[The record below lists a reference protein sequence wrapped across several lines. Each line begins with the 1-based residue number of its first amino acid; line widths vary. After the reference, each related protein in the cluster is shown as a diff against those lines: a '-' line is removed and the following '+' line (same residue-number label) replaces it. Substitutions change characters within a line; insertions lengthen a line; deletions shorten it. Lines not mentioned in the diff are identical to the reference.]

1 VVGAKRRPPEAYD
14 RFIMSAAANSS
25 ATVQLLLHL
34 GPGRDSRTV
43 SELFGRHRERL
54 RKLIR
59 LRLDWRLR
67 GKVSSSTIL
76 DQVYIDVC
84 KQIDRFDQNAGGS
97 FHLWLREIV
106 GKRLEQIHREHL
118 GDPGLD
124 IKRELHLQRGALP
137 EVTAAS
143 MAAQLLGDRAANQS
157 AVRSNMLRLL
167 EGALNGM
174 DAVDRE
180 MIALRN
186 FEELTADEAATVLGM
201 SKTAATIRH
210 LQAVKK
216 LNEILAS
223 VPGFFAGRE

>member
-1 VVGAKRRPPEAYD
+1 
-14 RFIMSAAANSS
+14 MSAAANSS

-34 GPGRDSRTV
+34 GSGRDSRQV
-43 SELFGRHRERL
+43 SELFARHRERL

-84 KQIDRFDQNAGGS
+84 KQIDKYDRSAGGS
-97 FHLWLREIV
+97 FYLWLREIV
-106 GKRLEQIHREHL
+106 GRRLEQIHREHL

-157 AVRSNMLRLL
+157 AVRANMLLLL

-174 DAVDRE
+174 DPLDRE

-186 FEELTADEAATVLGM
+186 FEELTADEAATVLDM
-201 SKTAATIRH
+201 SKASATIRH

-223 VPGFFAGRE
+223 VPGFFPGRG

>member
-1 VVGAKRRPPEAYD
+1 
-14 RFIMSAAANSS
+14 MSAAANSS

-34 GPGRDSRTV
+34 GPGRDSRTI

-59 LRLDWRLR
+59 LRLDGRIR
-67 GKVSSSTIL
+67 GKVSSSSIL
-76 DQVYIDVC
+76 DQIYIEVC
-84 KQIDRFDQNAGGS
+84 KRIGEYNRNSGRS
-97 FHLWLREIV
+97 FYLWLREIA
-106 GKRLEQIHREHL
+106 GRRLEHIHREHL
-118 GDPGLD
+118 GEPMVDA
-124 IKRELHLQRGALP
+124 KRELHLQRGALP

-157 AVRSNMLRLL
+157 VARGNMLLLL

-174 DAVDRE
+174 EPLDRE
-180 MIALRN
+180 IIALRN
-186 FEELTADEAATVLGM
+186 FEELTADEAAEVLGM
-201 SKTAATIRH
+201 SRAAATIRH

-223 VPGFFAGRE
+223 VPGFFRSNS

>member
-1 VVGAKRRPPEAYD
+1 
-14 RFIMSAAANSS
+14 MSVAANSS
-25 ATVQLLLHL
+25 ATAHLLLHL
-34 GPGRDSRTV
+34 GPSRDSQTIG
-43 SELFGRHRERL
+43 ELFGRHRERL
-54 RKLIR
+54 RKLVR

-67 GKVSSSTIL
+67 GKVSSSSIL
-76 DQVYIDVC
+76 DQIYIDVC
-84 KQIDRFDQNAGGS
+84 KRIDEFKPEPGQS
-97 FHLWLREIV
+97 FYLWLRQIA
-106 GKRLEQIHREHL
+106 GKRIEQVHRDQL
-118 GDPGLD
+118 GEQLFDAH
-124 IKRELHLQRGALP
+124 RELHLQRGALP

-157 AVRSNMLRLL
+157 AVKANMLRLL

-186 FEELTADEAATVLGM
+186 FEELNSGEAAAVLGM
-201 SKTAATIRH
+201 AKAAATIRH

-223 VPGFFAGRE
+223 VPGFFPAK

>member
-1 VVGAKRRPPEAYD
+1 MQLRPAPFAVMIV
-14 RFIMSAAANSS
+14 FAMLVASNSS
-25 ATVQLLLHL
+25 GTHRLLQNL
-34 GPGRDSRTV
+34 GPSRDSRTV

-67 GKVSSSTIL
+67 GKVSSSSIL
-76 DQVYIDVC
+76 DSVYLDVC
-84 KQIDRFDQNAGGS
+84 KRIHEFDATAGRS
-97 FHLWLREIV
+97 FYLWLREIV
-106 GKRLEQIHREHL
+106 GKRIDQIQRDHL
-118 GDPGLD
+118 GERMDDGR
-124 IKRELHLQRGALP
+124 RELHLQRGSLP

-157 AVRSNMLRLL
+157 AIRSNLLMLL

-174 DAVDRE
+174 DPLDRE

-186 FEELTADEAATVLGM
+186 FEELTGEEAATVLGM
-201 SKTAATIRH
+201 AKTAATIRH

-223 VPGFFAGRE
+223 VPGFFPGKT